1 MKRLKRKRK
10 SRNVIQIIL
19 GIVFLICLLFFTLIF
34 LQQRQTNRQQAAGV
48 TIPQFS
54 HVFVIIE
61 ENKDYGQI
69 IGSNAAPYINQLATQ
84 YGSAANFVAEAHP
97 SLPNYIALTSGNT
110 QGITD
115 DCNTCFVNANSI
127 FQELEKAGK
136 TWKSYHED
144 MPSNCLTS
152 DVTLYVMHHNSA
164 AYYTPIKASCAVND
178 VPYSQFASDLASN
191 KTGNLTFIIP
201 NNNNEMHDGTI
212 QQGDSWLKQN
222 LPAILNSSAYKQNG
236 LIVLTWD
243 EDSDNGGNNQIATVL
258 ISSLVK
264 KGFKSSVQYNHYSLL
279 RTLSDGLGVQPLG
292 LAATASPMADFFE
305 QAANPNPIAPS
316 ITTTLP
322 SPTISVS
329 AVPNPQCL
337 GTSCI
342 SPTASVSAAP
352 TLIPSVPAGT
362 TSGSDG
368 NSGSFFQLLLL
379 FFKTL
384 FALFGFH

>member
-1 MKRLKRKRK
+1 
-10 SRNVIQIIL
+10 
-19 GIVFLICLLFFTLIF
+19 GIVLLVCLLFITLIL
-34 LQQRQTNRQQAAGV
+34 LQERQTIRQQAAGG

-54 HVFVIIE
+54 HVFVIVE
-61 ENKDYGQI
+61 ENKDYKQI
-69 IGSNAAPYINQLATQ
+69 IGSSAAPYINQLANQ

-110 QGITD
+110 QGIID

-127 FQELEKAGK
+127 FQELEQAKK

-144 MPSNCLTS
+144 MTSNCLTS
-152 DVTLYVMHHNSA
+152 DTSLYVMHHNPA

-212 QQGDSWLKQN
+212 QQGDAWLQKN

-243 EDSDNGGNNQIATVL
+243 EDSDSGGNNQIATIL

-292 LAATASPMADFFE
+292 LAATASPMADFFD
-305 QAANPNPIAPS
+305 QSANSNPVVSGTATI
-316 ITTTLP
+316 LP
-322 SPTISVS
+322 SPAVSLIPSPATSVS

-342 SPTASVSAAP
+342 SPVASVSAAP
-352 TLIPSVPAGT
+352 TLIPSVPTGATNG
-362 TSGSDG
+362 SGE

-379 FFKTL
+379 FFKAL